1 MIKNKTKYIGIDIG
15 GTKTLIQTFDRSLR
29 PIESKAVKTQTHK
42 GLKGFWE
49 QLTGLIDEF
58 YSRGVKGIGVV
69 VPGIVNQKNG
79 SLIQAPHLPTG
90 KDLKLKSLL
99 EKRYGTSVHVDNDI
113 NGFLAAEY
121 EKSSLNKH
129 QNVLAI
135 MLGTGLGGAAIVNGE
150 MLYGKDGFAG
160 EFGHMMINRHGSF
173 EQSTSGHYLKKSPKL
188 KKDLVANFGLGLS
201 NLNLIFNPSV
211 IVLGGSIYHHHL
223 SGKKKQLERI
233 IKKHSLANQSPKLID
248 AGSRTSAA
256 KGAVLLLKKATR

>member
-29 PIESKAVKTQTHK
+29 LIESKAVKTQTRK
-42 GLKGFWE
+42 GLKGFME
-49 QLTGLIDEF
+49 QVYSLIDEL
-58 YSRGVKGIGVV
+58 YGKGLKGIGVV
-69 VPGIVNQKNG
+69 VPGIVSQKKG
-79 SLIQAPHLPTG
+79 ILIKAPHLLTG

-99 EKRYGTSVHVDNDI
+99 EKRYRVPVHVDNDI

-121 EKSSLNKH
+121 EKSSLGKH

-160 EFGHMMINRHGSF
+160 EFGHMMINAKGSF
-173 EQSTSGHYLKKSPKL
+173 EQNTSGHYLKKSPKL

-248 AGSRTSAA
+248 AGSRTSVA

>member
-1 MIKNKTKYIGIDIG
+1 MIKNKTKYIGVDIG
-15 GTKTLIQTFDRSLR
+15 GTKILLQSFDRSLR
-29 PIESKAVKTQTHK
+29 LLDFKQAKTQTRK
-42 GLKGFWE
+42 GLKGFLA
-49 QLTGLIDEF
+49 QLYELIDEF
-58 YSRGVKGIGVV
+58 YVKGVKGIGVV
-69 VPGIVNQKNG
+69 VPGIVDQKKG
-79 SLIQAPHLPTG
+79 MLIKAPHLPTG
-90 KDLKLKSLL
+90 KDLKLRSLL
-99 EKRYGTSVHVDNDI
+99 EKRYGTTVHVDNDI

-121 EKSSLNKH
+121 EKRNLNKY

-160 EFGHMMINRHGSF
+160 EFGHIMINAKGSF
-173 EQSTSGHYLKKSPKL
+173 EQNTSGHYLAKNPKL

-211 IVLGGSIYHHHL
+211 IVLGGSIYYHHL

-233 IKKHSLANQSPKLID
+233 IKKHSLAKQSPKLMD
-248 AGSRTSAA
+248 TSSRTSAA